1 MVLRT
6 KVAIILSDSSISVS
20 SALDFDLTGA
30 IKRNVATGPVM
41 NTCKEIPYEELN
53 TLQVSASFVLSYSVV
68 YIISL
73 ELHRS
78 TGRKLLYERGVF

>member
-1 MVLRT
+1 
-6 KVAIILSDSSISVS
+6 
-20 SALDFDLTGA
+20 
-30 IKRNVATGPVM
+30 M